1 MKSDTSALP
10 PKVQH
15 AMCSISISSPS
26 SWR

>member
-1 MKSDTSALP
+1 MKFDIPALP
-10 PKVQH
+10 YEVQH